1 MRINFS
7 KLKQAL
13 KSTVKFIQVATPHV
27 VDAVSVAEA
36 VNSTQRYKH
45 KDKVGTVLSGAALA
59 ASAVNRV
66 VNAKDYK

>member
-1 MRINFS
+1 MRFNFN
-7 KLKQAL
+7 KLKQAVQ
-13 KSTVKFIQVATPHV
+13 STVKFIQVAAPHV

-66 VNAKDYK
+66 VNSGDYK

>member
-1 MRINFS
+1 MRINFG

-45 KDKVGTVLSGAALA
+45 KDKVGAVLSGAALA

-66 VNAKDYK
+66 VNSGDYK

>member
-1 MRINFS
+1 MRFNFS

-13 KSTVKFIQVATPHV
+13 KSTVKFMQVATPHV

-66 VNAKDYK
+66 VNSGDYK

>member
-7 KLKQAL
+7 KLKQAAQ
-13 KSTVKFIQVATPHV
+13 STVKFIQVATPHV

-66 VNAKDYK
+66 VNSGDYK

>member
-1 MRINFS
+1 MSFNFG
-7 KLKQAL
+7 KLKQVL

-27 VDAVSVAEA
+27 VDAASVAEA

-66 VNAKDYK
+66 VNSGEYK